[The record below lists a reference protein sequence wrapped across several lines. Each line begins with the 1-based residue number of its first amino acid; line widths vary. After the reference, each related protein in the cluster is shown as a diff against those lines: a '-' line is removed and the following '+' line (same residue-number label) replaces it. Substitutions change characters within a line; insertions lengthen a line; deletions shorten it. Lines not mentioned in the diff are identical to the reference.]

1 VSLRRSSFLFLTFRG
16 FFLVLFERGFV
27 FQTFNLLGALTAQE
41 NVEMPMVLLG
51 ELSAAERAKRA
62 TELLAT
68 VGLSKRLDHFPSQL
82 SGGEQQRVT
91 IARAIANRPELLLL
105 DEPTGD
111 LDSVNGAIVMDLLTK
126 LHERGLTLVMVT
138 HDVHL
143 KSFADRVIWMRDG
156 KIARIDT
163 NSDESKRKVRDEL
176 AAELAAHR
184 AKVAKPVSRNIEVR
198 MPEHYATDPSYDA
211 ASKPADLSP
220 EDIAAGASGARAAP
234 AAAATIAAAKPKK
247 AKKPK
252 KTQIVNLDDDDDND
266 DNDSA
271 ETEED

>member
-1 VSLRRSSFLFLTFRG
+1 MALSPSSSPVTLQ
-16 FFLVLFERGFV
+16 RGFV

-62 TELLAT
+62 SELLAT

-163 NSDESKRKVRDEL
+163 NSDESKRKVGGGR
-176 AAELAAHR
+176 AAAGAAPR
-184 AKVAKPVSRNIEVR
+184 GKVAKPVSRNIEVR
-198 MPEHYATDPSYDA
+198 LPHHYATDPSYDA
-211 ASKPADLSP
+211 AAKPADLSP
-220 EDIAAGASGARAAP
+220 EDIAAGATGAAP
-234 AAAATIAAAKPKK
+234 APNNNSSSSSSSAEAKKSKTKK
-247 AKKPK
+247 A
-252 KTQIVNLDDDDDND
+252 QILDLDDDNE
-266 DNDSA
+266 SA
-271 ETEED
+271 EE